1 MVNCVPLEGIAPPHG
16 LNSGERGATL
26 ADYAREDF
34 YRLTPL
40 ATVVQRRIRT
50 PYRLLM
56 SA

>member
-1 MVNCVPLEGIAPPHG
+1 MPLEGIAPPHG

-26 ADYAREDF
+26 ADYAREDLF
-34 YRLTPL
+34 FWLTPL
-40 ATVVQRRIRT
+40 ATVAQGRIRT

>member
-1 MVNCVPLEGIAPPHG
+1 MPLEGIAPPQG

-26 ADYAREDF
+26 ADYAREDLF
-34 YRLTPL
+34 L
-40 ATVVQRRIRT
+40 ANTTRKVAQGRIRT